1 MTQDIESFDIEFN
14 RTEANTELQPAEN
27 AEKTHVEQAAPT
39 AENEN
44 TESDN
49 KESEPETK
57 EQYKE
62 RTKKQF
68 EKLAL
73 ERIQAKNEAD
83 SLRMQLEA
91 LKASQN
97 SDLSEADQLQ
107 ALIEQEAEKRIEQR
121 QTQEKIST
129 VYNEGIKS
137 IPTFQESLN
146 NLQMVGVDDGL
157 MNAILDSEKASTILD
172 FLGQNAEI
180 AERIKGLSPVQQGRQ
195 LAMIEQTIIESEKK
209 ELKTSKVPEPI
220 KPLSSG
226 GKSPKEPSPDDEDL
240 TEWFALQRKK
250 RK

>member
-1 MTQDIESFDIEFN
+1 MSEIESFDAEFN
-14 RTEANTELQPAEN
+14 RVDPPELQPAKN
-27 AEKTHVEQAAPT
+27 AETHVEPAATT

-44 TESDN
+44 PKTED
-49 KESEPETK
+49 KTKEPETK
-57 EQYKE
+57 EEYKE
-62 RTKKQF
+62 RTRKQF

-73 ERIQAKNEAD
+73 ERIQAKNEAE

-97 SDLSEADQLQ
+97 SDYTEAEQLQ
-107 ALIEQEAEKRIEQR
+107 SLIEQEAEKRIEQR
-121 QTQEKIST
+121 QTQQKISA
-129 VYNEGIKS
+129 VYNDGVSK

-157 MNAILDSEKASTILD
+157 MNAILDSDKASTILD

-180 AERIKGLSPVQQGRQ
+180 AEKIKGLSPVQQGRQ
-195 LAMIEQTIIESEKK
+195 LALIEQAIFESEKK
-209 ELKTSKVPEPI
+209 EVKTSKAPEPI
-220 KPLSSG
+220 KPLASSG
-226 GKSPKEPSPDDEDL
+226 KSAKEPSPDDEDL

>member
-1 MTQDIESFDIEFN
+1 MTQEIESFDIEFN

-27 AEKTHVEQAAPT
+27 AENTHVEPAATT

-44 TESDN
+44 TESEN
-49 KESEPETK
+49 KEPETK
-57 EQYKE
+57 EEYKE
-62 RTKKQF
+62 RTRKQF

-73 ERIQAKNEAD
+73 ERIHAKNEAD

-107 ALIEQEAEKRIEQR
+107 NLIEQEAEKRIEQR

-129 VYNEGIKS
+129 VYNDGVKN

-146 NLQMVGVDDGL
+146 NLQMIGVDDGL

-180 AERIKGLSPVQQGRQ
+180 AEKIKGLSPVQQGRQ
-195 LAMIEQTIIESEKK
+195 LAMIEQAIIESEKQQV
-209 ELKTSKVPEPI
+209 KTSKVPEPI
-220 KPLSSG
+220 KPLTSG
-226 GKSPKEPSPDDEDL
+226 GKNPKEPSPDDEDL

>member
-1 MTQDIESFDIEFN
+1 MTQEIESFDTEFN
-14 RTEANTELQPAEN
+14 RTEESTELQPAEN
-27 AEKTHVEQAAPT
+27 AESHVEPAAPT

-44 TESDN
+44 PESDN
-49 KESEPETK
+49 KEPDKETK

-73 ERIQAKNEAD
+73 ERIQAQNERDA
-83 SLRMQLEA
+83 LKMQLEA

-107 ALIEQEAEKRIEQR
+107 SLIEQEAEKRIEQR
-121 QTQEKIST
+121 QTQVKIST
-129 VYNEGIKS
+129 VYNEGIKN

-157 MNAILDSEKASTILD
+157 MSAILDSEKASTILD

-180 AERIKGLSPVQQGRQ
+180 AEKIKGLSPVQQGRQ

-209 ELKTSKVPEPI
+209 EVKTSKVPEPI
-220 KPLSSG
+220 KPLASSG
-226 GKSPKEPSPDDEDL
+226 KSAKDPSPDDEDL

>member
-1 MTQDIESFDIEFN
+1 M
-14 RTEANTELQPAEN
+14 
-27 AEKTHVEQAAPT
+27 
-39 AENEN
+39 
-44 TESDN
+44 
-49 KESEPETK
+49 
-57 EQYKE
+57 
-62 RTKKQF
+62 
-68 EKLAL
+68 AL

-129 VYNEGIKS
+129 VYNEGVKN

-180 AERIKGLSPVQQGRQ
+180 AEKIKGLSPVQQGRQ

-209 ELKTSKVPEPI
+209 EVKTSKVPEPI

-226 GKSPKEPSPDDEDL
+226 GKSPKEPSHDDEDL